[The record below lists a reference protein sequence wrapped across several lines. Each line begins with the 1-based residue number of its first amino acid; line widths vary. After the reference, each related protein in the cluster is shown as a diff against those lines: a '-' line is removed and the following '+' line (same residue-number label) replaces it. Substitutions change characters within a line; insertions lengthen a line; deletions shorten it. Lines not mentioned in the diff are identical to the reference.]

1 MQQSKVIQHNSPSA
15 PTPATDALKEHILDD
30 PLSHRVTG
38 TIWIRSNIRQTA
50 RGAVEIHTRSQSLE
64 AFKQDWSNFVVPKW
78 PDFNRPLHNVH
89 SSEPA
94 PRQFGGRPAHPWM
107 GGRLVLQAAQG
118 LPKQREF
125 EIPTSLVQDVACN
138 SMGPICPHV
147 PPPAHTRTK
156 VHFSNKLAFHGF
168 SNYGTALSLSNLGMD
183 NKFPKQHQESN
194 DYTLSSWTSSPA
206 CPGKKI
212 LVCIGT
218 SGPTGRMQ
226 FLGDHCRVSLCSGS
240 QICCSAL
247 AGACSRASTC
257 LPHDV
262 DHVDVSQNGTHE
274 EEEGQ
279 Q

>member
-1 MQQSKVIQHNSPSA
+1 MTPCLTGSLGRSGSDQTSGRRHEGQWKS
-15 PTPATDALKEHILDD
+15 TPAAKVWRHSNRIGPTL
-30 PLSHRVTG
+30 LSQNGQIST
-38 TIWIRSNIRQTA
+38 
-50 RGAVEIHTRSQSLE
+50 
-64 AFKQDWSNFVVPKW
+64 
-78 PDFNRPLHNVH
+78 VH
-89 SSEPA
+89 STMSTVPNLLHGSSA
-94 PRQFGGRPAHPWM
+94 DVRRHPWM